1 MVLVGWAV
9 RGRLG
14 HKEGERQHQ
23 DKERASELPIPR
35 LCLWG
40 GAGCPR

>member
-14 HKEGERQHQ
+14 HKEGELQHQ
-23 DKERASELPIPR
+23 DKERASELPIPWLSPR
-35 LCLWG
+35 G